1 MTSRLCIAGFAGSLT
16 FAACAA
22 TAPRPQAPTHPAAK
36 AVVAEE
42 PLEVTQPSPLAL
54 YRSADA
60 VAHVKIVSS
69 RATLVPGRGPM
80 PSVFTV
86 FEANVLDAAKGTLPA
101 HIKVYQKAGQV
112 EDANR
117 IYRVDDL
124 EPVKADDEY
133 LLFINWNSTLGAYV
147 VAGSE
152 GAYEINA
159 GGRLRAL
166 AHTNTAAE
174 VGARTLN
181 AVKNDIR
188 IANSDLQNGVK
199 K

>member
-1 MTSRLCIAGFAGSLT
+1 MAGFAGITTL
-16 FAACAA
+16 AACAA
-22 TAPRPQAPTHPAAK
+22 TAQQPHTVARAAK
-36 AVVAEE
+36 TVVSEE
-42 PLEVTQPSPLAL
+42 PLQVTQPSPLAL

-86 FEANVLDAAKGTLPA
+86 FEANVLDAPKGTLPA
-101 HIKVYQKAGQV
+101 HIRVYQKAGQV
-112 EDANR
+112 EDMDR
-117 IYRVDDL
+117 IYRVDGL

-133 LLFINWNSTLGAYV
+133 LLFINWNSSLGAYV
-147 VAGSE
+147 VAGAE

-166 AHTNTAAE
+166 ARTDTAAE
-174 VGARTLN
+174 VGRRTLN

-188 IANSDLQNGVK
+188 VANSDLQNGVK

>member
-1 MTSRLCIAGFAGSLT
+1 MAGFAGITTL
-16 FAACAA
+16 AACAA
-22 TAPRPQAPTHPAAK
+22 TPPQPHTVAGAAK
-36 AVVAEE
+36 TVVSEE
-42 PLEVTQPSPLAL
+42 PLQVTQPSPLAL

-86 FEANVLDAAKGTLPA
+86 FEANVLDAPKGTLPA
-101 HIKVYQKAGQV
+101 HIRVYQKAGQV
-112 EDANR
+112 EDMDR
-117 IYRVDDL
+117 IYRVDGL

-133 LLFINWNSTLGAYV
+133 LLFINWNSSLGAYV
-147 VAGSE
+147 VAGAE

-166 AHTNTAAE
+166 ARTDTAAE
-174 VGARTLN
+174 VGRRTLN

-188 IANSDLQNGVK
+188 VANSDLQNGVK